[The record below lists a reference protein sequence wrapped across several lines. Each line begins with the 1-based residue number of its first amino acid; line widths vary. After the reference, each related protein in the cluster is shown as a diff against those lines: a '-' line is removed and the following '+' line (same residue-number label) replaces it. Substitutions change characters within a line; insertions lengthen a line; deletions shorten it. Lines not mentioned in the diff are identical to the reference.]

1 VIEARA
7 RDFGLEHAIAWTAWW
22 LAEHGIA
29 SPVRAMRSPARASF
43 AEWLRSAALTTPSPA
58 LLQIGTIAFTGFL
71 ARNAAVAGSLVSRSA
86 TRIAKRRLQRHLP
99 RWVPEA
105 WGG

>member
-1 VIEARA
+1 
-7 RDFGLEHAIAWTAWW
+7 
-22 LAEHGIA
+22 
-29 SPVRAMRSPARASF
+29 
-43 AEWLRSAALTTPSPA
+43 
-58 LLQIGTIAFTGFL
+58 
-71 ARNAAVAGSLVSRSA
+71 VSRSA